1 MKKRNI
7 VLNIPHASINGVF
20 DLQYGGWPHNQ
31 YFVNNCL
38 NKWTD
43 WYTDF
48 LFSTLSEQKDVSTVV
63 FPYSRFVCDA
73 ERLEND
79 PLEKMGQ
86 GIIYTEYGF
95 HKRNPMNKKQTKR
108 TMRLW
113 KKHQKLLKKEI
124 KSENTVL
131 IDCHSFPS
139 EMSDCDICIG
149 YNNDWS
155 YNEKIVNGIVE
166 IFKSMGYS
174 VEINKPYSNSITPKK
189 HFHYT
194 SVLIEVNKRVYM
206 NEKTLKLEYEPRK
219 WMRWAGTLKRI
230 YDFLMQE
237 K

>member
-20 DLQYGGWPHNQ
+20 DPQYGGWPCNQ

-38 NKWTD
+38 NKLTD

-194 SVLIEVNKRVYM
+194 SILIEVNKRVYM